1 MVTKAELKPLRVVF
15 DTNVI
20 LSALLFRA
28 GRVSWIVP
36 LWRTGRL
43 VPLVSKESFTELIR
57 VLKYPK
63 FALTRLDR
71 QAVLEAFLPYAETV
85 RIQPKKDIPLCR
97 DPHDQ
102 KFLLLATCGHA
113 DKVVTG
119 DKDLLSVEGF
129 STCPIITPDQLRDE
143 IAAAPLV

>member
-1 MVTKAELKPLRVVF
+1 MVTKADLKPLRVVF

-20 LSALLFRA
+20 LSALLFRS

-36 LWRTGRL
+36 LWRCGL
-43 VPLVSKESFTELIR
+43 LIPLVSKESVSELIR
-57 VLKYPK
+57 VLAYPK
-63 FALTRLDR
+63 FALTQLER

-85 RIQPKKDIPLCR
+85 KTRPKNDLPDCR

-102 KFLLLATCGHA
+102 KFLLLAACGNA
-113 DKVVTG
+113 DKLVTG

-129 STCPIITPDQLRDE
+129 TACPILTPDQLSDE
-143 IAAAPLV
+143 CGFCRTL

>member
-28 GRVSWIVP
+28 GRVSWLVP

-43 VPLVSKESFTELIR
+43 VPLVSKESVSELIR
-57 VLKYPK
+57 VLEYPK
-63 FALTRLDR
+63 FALKRCER

-85 RIQPKKDIPLCR
+85 QTQEKTDLPVCR

-102 KFLLLATCGHA
+102 KFLVLAACGNA
-113 DKVVTG
+113 DKLVTG
-119 DKDLLSVEGF
+119 DKDLLTVEGF

>member
-1 MVTKAELKPLRVVF
+1 MVTKAELRPLRVVF

-20 LSALLFRA
+20 ISSLLFRA
-28 GRVSWIVP
+28 GRVSWLVP

-43 VPLVSKESFTELIR
+43 VPLVSKESVTELIR
-57 VLKYPK
+57 VLEYPK
-63 FALTRLDR
+63 FALTRHDR
-71 QAVLEAFLPYAETV
+71 QCVLEAFLPYAETV

-102 KFLLLATCGHA
+102 KFLLLAACGYA
-113 DKVVTG
+113 DRIVTG

-143 IAAAPLV
+143 IAPSALV